1 MSWENILK
9 VGEEE
14 YTRDDK
20 RMITSIKRYMHRY
33 SVDEYFVGGGYD
45 RIIPFDPKERGNQGV
60 YSTSSKTQAQEVADR
75 WNKNNPT
82 KEQYFVEEMNQRFY
96 VVTIIPQTLL

>member
-9 VGEEE
+9 IGGEE

-20 RMITSIKRYMHRY
+20 GMITSTKRYMHRY
-33 SVDEYFVGGGYD
+33 SSDYLD
-45 RIIPFDPKERGNQGV
+45 KIMPFDPKEAGNQGV
-60 YSTSSKTQAQEVADR
+60 YSTDSKEQAQEVADR

-82 KEQYFVEEMNQRFY
+82 KEPYFVEEINGRFY
-96 VVTIIPQTLL
+96 VVRNE